1 MSSSAR
7 RERRCGP
14 TSHTVRGRSSITRA
28 CSRICTD
35 DSGKD
40 ALVINWANARAGHW
54 ADDVARERELIPR
67 VRV

>member
-1 MSSSAR
+1 
-7 RERRCGP
+7 
-14 TSHTVRGRSSITRA
+14 VRGRSSITRA

-40 ALVINWANARAGHW
+40 ALVIDWANARAGHW